1 MANHNPQTFNPP
13 LMVEEIGD
21 WIKLTFT
28 DVSLSAAN
36 KDHKYVIF
44 IKKPVDYSNSHFS
57 VKLANKIFEG
67 EILPIENKFDP
78 GMIKTSAKYP
88 KDMSDDYETFI
99 NGKFKKKYGWGKK

>member
-1 MANHNPQTFNPP
+1 MADHNPHTFSPP

-44 IKKPVDYSNSHFS
+44 IKKPTDYSNSYFN
-57 VKLANKIFEG
+57 VKLGEKIFEG

-78 GMIKTSAKYP
+78 GMIKTSAKYHKGMP
-88 KDMSDDYETFI
+88 DDYDAFV
-99 NGKFKKKYGWGKK
+99 NGKFKKKAGWGRK